1 MNCVPV
7 QPLHIVLLIQPSISQ
22 STAKVNVP
30 TSLVVPLI
38 APDAV
43 LKVMIKRGSKLFF
56 RLLPLCCYAF
66 TSCFAF
72 RPRKQRIPVSAI
84 TATATQSTT

>member
-7 QPLHIVLLIQPSISQ
+7 QPLHIVLLIQPSIRQ

-43 LKVMIKRGSKLFF
+43 LKVMIKRGSKHSFACCPFAVMPL
-56 RLLPLCCYAF
+56 RHALLSVRGNSESL
-66 TSCFAF
+66 
-72 RPRKQRIPVSAI
+72 
-84 TATATQSTT
+84 